1 VNHAGA
7 QIALRNTV
15 NVGDEIRIINLE
27 SLKEADFRVAGPVRL
42 NRGDISEWGV
52 ECLEEDR
59 NIWGIDFPPPL
70 EATGAE
76 AAALLRCRGCGKEA
90 LQVLTLV
97 EADIL
102 EQTESIQKLC
112 DKCEQYSTW
121 EHADIERQAQ
131 SPLPP
136 IEIAAPPPAGQKWD
150 GNLER
155 RAHKRVAMKL
165 PVQVRS
171 HKGQEEISKTENISK
186 GGLAVALQIMLAV
199 GEIVTVACPFT
210 RGGENLLQKAEVRR
224 RTAVAPGSKWVYGLR
239 YIR

>member
-1 VNHAGA
+1 M
-7 QIALRNTV
+7 QIL
-15 NVGDEIRIINLE
+15 
-27 SLKEADFRVAGPVRL
+27 S
-42 NRGDISEWGV
+42 
-52 ECLEEDR
+52 DR
-59 NIWGIDFPPPL
+59 P
-70 EATGAE
+70 
-76 AAALLRCRGCGKEA
+76 
-90 LQVLTLV
+90 
-97 EADIL
+97 
-102 EQTESIQKLC
+102 
-112 DKCEQYSTW
+112 
-121 EHADIERQAQ
+121 
-131 SPLPP
+131 SPHYPP